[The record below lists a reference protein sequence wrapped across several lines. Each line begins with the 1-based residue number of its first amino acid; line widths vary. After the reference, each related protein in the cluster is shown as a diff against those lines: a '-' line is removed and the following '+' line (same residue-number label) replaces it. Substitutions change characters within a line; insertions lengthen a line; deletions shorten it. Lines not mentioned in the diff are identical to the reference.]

1 MREYVMLDQDKTR
14 TGEFAKSAAPF
25 FAVLGVAGKS
35 ISMIDDHGDDDHL
48 PELSNADQML
58 EQSIA
63 KELNDLQREA
73 ERARTRWSSDL
84 TGNMEVKS
92 EPDSQAASTVL
103 QKFAAELRCM
113 RCGHKG
119 ARPLGIAGRHR
130 CIACEA
136 LCAGALAEFAARI
149 ERYGCVLPAGDTK
162 GKIKL
167 FELRDVIS
175 RVQSLD
181 EREKD
186 VRDRMRDTLF
196 RLTMSGEWR
205 PLGSTQSSWRSAMDD
220 LVELHPNFARCID
233 ESLRPTVAIQAAGG
247 QACPAPMLLLG
258 KPGVGKSH
266 FASALGKCLGVP
278 TLKVDMASA
287 QSGST
292 LSGSSTFWSNSAP
305 GMLFET
311 LAFGAEGLPAC
322 ADPIV
327 FLDEVDKASGDQR
340 YSPLGPLYSLLEA
353 RSASQF
359 IDEALPGLPMDASHV
374 RWVLAANS
382 IESLPAPLLSRVQVF
397 EIEEPTPAARRE
409 LMRRIFASVVGD
421 TSLEAFQSTVPNA
434 VLDAHV
440 ATSLRAFKRFSLAA
454 IGRALE
460 AGCSAVREEH
470 FAPSEVSGRSLGR
483 PKIGFL

>member
-1 MREYVMLDQDKTR
+1 
-14 TGEFAKSAAPF
+14 
-25 FAVLGVAGKS
+25 
-35 ISMIDDHGDDDHL
+35 MIDGQGDDDRL

-58 EQSIA
+58 EQSTV
-63 KELNDLQREA
+63 KELDDLRRAA
-73 ERARTRWSSDL
+73 ERARGRRLSPDL
-84 TGNMEVKS
+84 AGNMAVKS
-92 EPDSQAASTVL
+92 EGQSQATSTVL
-103 QKFAAELRCM
+103 QKFASEMRCM

-119 ARPLGIAGRHR
+119 AMPLGIAGRHR

-136 LCAGALAEFAARI
+136 LCAGALAEFAARV
-149 ERYGCVLPAGDTK
+149 ERYGCVLPDGDTK
-162 GKIKL
+162 GKVKL

-186 VRDRMRDTLF
+186 VRDRLRDTLF

-205 PLGSTQSSWRSAMDD
+205 PLGSNRTSWRAAMDD
-220 LVELHPNFARCID
+220 LAELHPNFVRCID
-233 ESLRPTVAIQAAGG
+233 ESLRPTVAIRAAGG
-247 QACPAPMLLLG
+247 LACPAPMLLLG

-266 FASALGKCLGVP
+266 FASALGKCLCVP

-292 LSGSSTFWSNSAP
+292 LSGSSAFWSNSAP

-322 ADPIV
+322 ADPVV
-327 FLDEVDKASGDQR
+327 FLDEIDKVGGDQR
-340 YSPLGPLYSLLEA
+340 YNPLGPLYSLLEA
-353 RSASQF
+353 GSARQF
-359 IDEALPGLPMDASHV
+359 IDEALPGLPLDASHV

-382 IESLPAPLLSRVQVF
+382 IETIPAPLLSRVQVF
-397 EIEEPTPAARRE
+397 EIEEPTPVARRE
-409 LMRRIFASVVGD
+409 LMRRIFASVVSD
-421 TSLEAFQSTVPNA
+421 ASLEDFETAVPEA

-440 ATSLRAFKRFSLAA
+440 ATGLRAFKRFSLAA

-460 AGCSAVREEH
+460 SGCSAVRVEH
-470 FAPSEVSGRSLGR
+470 FSSPEALFGSALGRSR
-483 PKIGFL
+483 IGFL